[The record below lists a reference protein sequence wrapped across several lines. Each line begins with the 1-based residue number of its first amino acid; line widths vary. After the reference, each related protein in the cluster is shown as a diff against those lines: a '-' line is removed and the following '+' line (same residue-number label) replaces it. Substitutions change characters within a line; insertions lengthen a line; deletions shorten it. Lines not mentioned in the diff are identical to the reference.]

1 MTQSNKQNVS
11 ILIPWKPSNIIGLLK
26 KNTYLA
32 NSLSKT
38 HQAEP
43 NGCSRV
49 APSAM
54 GVGASAKGKEVTSK
68 ADSADSAKSS
78 AAPSVPPA
86 AKSEEVAEMGNELV
100 GSGCSGATGKMPAII

>member
-1 MTQSNKQNVS
+1 
-11 ILIPWKPSNIIGLLK
+11 
-26 KNTYLA
+26 
-32 NSLSKT
+32 
-38 HQAEP
+38 
-43 NGCSRV
+43 
-49 APSAM
+49 M

-100 GSGCSGATGKMPAII
+100 GSGCSGATGKMPAIIELVSAPFGRRQYDDVMINIHVLGRSTRARAKDFLLGPLVGKGIFAIQGATV